1 MRLLRGFF
9 VELIGFFFDRR
20 REFFHHFFS
29 HTLANTSSRDNDRVP
44 RSFDGLLDYSLHYPF
59 QRSINPPHTSQ
70 HKQGTFDQACLGLSR
85 KLFSLEQFSKFV
97 KTRTQITTE
106 YAHALEKLSQ
116 KSLSYLYF
124 EESGVCK
131 AWNKLVRME
140 AEIARIHSSLAECLQ
155 NQVFEQLV
163 HLKDASEKI
172 RKNVCDST
180 LQPTNRTTVSH
191 AFHPQKCLFFWT

>member
-1 MRLLRGFF
+1 MR
-9 VELIGFFFDRR
+9 
-20 REFFHHFFS
+20 
-29 HTLANTSSRDNDRVP
+29 
-44 RSFDGLLDYSLHYPF
+44 
-59 QRSINPPHTSQ
+59 

-140 AEIARIHSSLAECLQ
+140 AEIARIHTNLAECLQ

-172 RKNVCDST
+172 RKNVCDSIPPSSKHCC
-180 LQPTNRTTVSH
+180 PTH
-191 AFHPQKCLFFWT
+191 FFFHP